1 MMRLKRTDAHAA
13 RLPNPP
19 ETIMRTRRTRNQERI
34 LTLLKTL
41 NRAVSAQEIF
51 LELRK
56 EGHNIGLATVYRSLE
71 ALKLEGVVQSRQI
84 STGEALYSSTQEDR
98 HHLTCLRCGS
108 SLPIEECPVHELEK
122 QLNQSYRFKIY
133 YHMLEFYGL
142 CTQCQGAIA
151 SLDGQETR

>member
-1 MMRLKRTDAHAA
+1 MMRLKRTDAHLA

-19 ETIMRTRRTRNQERI
+19 ETTMRTRRTRNQERI
-34 LTLLKTL
+34 LTWLKTL

-122 QLNQSYRFKIY
+122 QLNQSYHFKIY

-151 SLDGQETR
+151 SLDSQETR